1 MRNIAIVVDTN
12 SGIKQGEFE
21 DVYVVPMPF
30 MIDGEEY
37 FEDINLTQEEFHKK
51 LEEDAQISTSQPSI
65 FQVVELWEELLKKYK
80 QIIHMPM
87 SSALS
92 QTCETAKNAAR
103 EYEGKV
109 FVVDNKYNS

>member
-37 FEDINLTQEEFHKK
+37 
-51 LEEDAQISTSQPSI
+51 
-65 FQVVELWEELLKKYK
+65 LK
-80 QIIHMPM
+80 I
-87 SSALS
+87 
-92 QTCETAKNAAR
+92 
-103 EYEGKV
+103 
-109 FVVDNKYNS
+109 